1 MSERRK
7 YSTVWQ
13 RQPLRV
19 PDAWNEDERRFVMQ
33 LEEVLDDI
41 YRRFGRIRL
50 KDLSPELRQM
60 IEPTEEEGEETP

>member
-7 YSTVWQ
+7 YVTVWQ
-13 RQPLRV
+13 RQPLKV
-19 PDAWNEDERRFVMQ
+19 PAGWSEEERRFVEQ

-50 KDLSPELRQM
+50 KDLSPELRAM
-60 IEPTEEEGEETP
+60 IEPEEEGDETP